1 MKPLKLEFEGINSFS
16 EHTII
21 DFEALT
27 KTGLFGIFGDTGS
40 GKSTI
45 LDCINFALYGSVER
59 SKEKSDIINYR
70 SSAASVKFT
79 FNIINE
85 GKRKIYCVERVLKK
99 DRYGTHKAALY
110 ETDGEQNI
118 CLADKASA
126 VEKKIAEIIGVEA
139 EDFRK
144 CIALPQG
151 EFARFVKSA
160 PRERLALIERL
171 FSLSKYGDRLKEKI
185 NALNTETEGAYQN
198 VCGRLQA
205 YEEVTENALNQ
216 AYMGV
221 NLKSDLFSKQNKEA
235 EVLTEKCEKLKKLY
249 ESRAELD
256 AIEAE
261 IVLLREKQGEIDNL
275 RKDFSALPVCK
286 EIVAQTEQKTA
297 KLNDIRGAIEKI
309 SQIGAEIDKVCAQ
322 ILNVQRQLSDGNFEK
337 EISECERLSLL
348 YESSL
353 NMRQRL
359 ENFDKSLNAKRQEY
373 RKKEEEINALN
384 AQLGSAQSL
393 LSEAEKQLAE
403 TPECDFSKI
412 VNVGFKGAVLKG
424 EYEKSLEYF
433 TDFGKNIK
441 VYQDGSLLYK
451 YVSGEV
457 NGKISEYRTRVQDVK
472 DFSSEDAL
480 KQLNGYQNALKD
492 RELKQ
497 KRVNSCRE
505 SVQKL
510 TSAIEIKK
518 NEISASIKEGAELKE
533 AADSIRGELAHLFG
547 ENCKDFG
554 KVIDDNNRKL
564 ELLKHRKEELA
575 GNFENLRKAK
585 TDLEINAERYK
596 TIKQTAEKEVE
607 FLSLKIAERIKD
619 SKLGT
624 LENCIELAERF
635 ESLKEAENVL
645 KDYDGKFALLL
656 SKTEELK
663 KTNGILT
670 FKEEEYAECKQQKSD
685 ILGGVAVL
693 SGEIAVLK
701 KECEILEKRLKEKCA
716 IQKEYNLIE
725 NKRTLLAR
733 LKEVTKNNKF
743 MEYIAEEYLCD
754 VSAIA
759 SSILLKL
766 NDGRY
771 FLTYKD
777 NNFYVGDNFDCGNL
791 RGVNTLSGGETF
803 LVSLSL
809 ALALSQTICAKSMKS
824 IEFFF
829 LDEGFGTLDSSLVDT
844 VMDALEKLKSSDFT
858 IGIISHVEELKNRID
873 SKITVIKATESRGST
888 VNVSC

>member
-70 SSAASVKFT
+70 SEAASVKFT
-79 FNIINE
+79 FNILNE

-110 ETDGEQNI
+110 ETDEEQSI

-198 VCGRLQA
+198 VSGRLQA

-221 NLKSDLFSKQNKEA
+221 NLKSDLLSKQNKEA

-256 AIEAE
+256 AVEAE
-261 IVLLREKQGEIDNL
+261 IGLLREKQGEIDNL

-353 NMRQRL
+353 SMRQRL
-359 ENFDKSLNAKRQEY
+359 ENFDKSLNVKRQEY

-441 VYQDGSLLYK
+441 VYQDDSLLYK

-472 DFSSEDAL
+472 VFSSEDAL

-497 KRVNSCRE
+497 KRVNSCWE

-510 TSAIEIKK
+510 TSAI
-518 NEISASIKEGAELKE
+518 
-533 AADSIRGELAHLFG
+533 
-547 ENCKDFG
+547 
-554 KVIDDNNRKL
+554 
-564 ELLKHRKEELA
+564 
-575 GNFENLRKAK
+575 
-585 TDLEINAERYK
+585 
-596 TIKQTAEKEVE
+596 
-607 FLSLKIAERIKD
+607 
-619 SKLGT
+619 
-624 LENCIELAERF
+624 
-635 ESLKEAENVL
+635 
-645 KDYDGKFALLL
+645 
-656 SKTEELK
+656 
-663 KTNGILT
+663 
-670 FKEEEYAECKQQKSD
+670 
-685 ILGGVAVL
+685 
-693 SGEIAVLK
+693 
-701 KECEILEKRLKEKCA
+701 
-716 IQKEYNLIE
+716 
-725 NKRTLLAR
+725 
-733 LKEVTKNNKF
+733 
-743 MEYIAEEYLCD
+743 
-754 VSAIA
+754 
-759 SSILLKL
+759 
-766 NDGRY
+766 
-771 FLTYKD
+771 
-777 NNFYVGDNFDCGNL
+777 
-791 RGVNTLSGGETF
+791 
-803 LVSLSL
+803 
-809 ALALSQTICAKSMKS
+809 
-824 IEFFF
+824 
-829 LDEGFGTLDSSLVDT
+829 
-844 VMDALEKLKSSDFT
+844 
-858 IGIISHVEELKNRID
+858 
-873 SKITVIKATESRGST
+873 
-888 VNVSC
+888 